1 MMNHIFSPWGPAQET
16 AYFRRKEAEL
26 LDHLRLERELEAERQ
41 RIAEAI
47 GAADQSV
54 LQTLQELGY
63 TRDTVTLLPL
73 VPLVQVAWADGE
85 LSLRESE
92 RIRELALIRGLG
104 EGTPA
109 FDLLET
115 WLRHRPSDEFFLR
128 TLRVIRNLLSVLRP
142 EELGTV
148 KQDLISCC
156 THIAKGSGA
165 ILGLGNEIGS
175 IERKLLEDIAMA
187 LEQENPV
194 AAREIVSQL

>member
-1 MMNHIFSPWGPAQET
+1 MMNHIFSPLGPVQEI
-16 AYFRRKEAEL
+16 AFFHQKEAEL
-26 LDHLRLERELEAERQ
+26 LDHLRLERELEAGRQ

-47 GAADQSV
+47 GATDQSI

-92 RIRELALIRGLG
+92 RIRELAHIRGLG
-104 EGTPA
+104 KGTPA

-115 WLRHRPSDEFFLR
+115 WLCHRPSDEFFLR

-142 EELGTV
+142 EELRAV

-156 THIAKGSGA
+156 TYIAQGSGA
-165 ILGLGNEIGS
+165 ILGLGHEIGS
-175 IERKLLEDIAMA
+175 AERKLLEDIAMA
-187 LEQENPV
+187 LEQENLV
-194 AAREIVSQL
+194 AAKEIVRQL